1 MEKTYSRTNLYLI
14 DKDLWKWAKY
24 RANTLGFNS
33 VSEYLFDFIKK
44 DKDDLTFSVTFT
56 QDEYDAIINSSD
68 IFKGEG
74 IKDYLIRE
82 LFVEDW
88 IERHTEEEEE

>member
-33 VSEYLFDFIKK
+33 VSEYLFKLIETDRNGWVFENVLKVD
-44 DKDDLTFSVTFT
+44 DKE
-56 QDEYDAIINSSD
+56 DE
-68 IFKGEG
+68 
-74 IKDYLIRE
+74 
-82 LFVEDW
+82 
-88 IERHTEEEEE
+88 